1 MNTGGSRRAAL
12 PQGKKGKTKRH
23 GTHADG
29 QAGPHKPDD
38 LRRHDK
44 DSNKLVLV
52 SAMIEPRCNKLMTAS
67 LLRHHGKS

>member
-1 MNTGGSRRAAL
+1 MDAGGSRRAAL

-52 SAMIEPRCNKLMTAS
+52 SSMIEPRCNKLMTAI
-67 LLRHHGKS
+67 LLRHPGKS